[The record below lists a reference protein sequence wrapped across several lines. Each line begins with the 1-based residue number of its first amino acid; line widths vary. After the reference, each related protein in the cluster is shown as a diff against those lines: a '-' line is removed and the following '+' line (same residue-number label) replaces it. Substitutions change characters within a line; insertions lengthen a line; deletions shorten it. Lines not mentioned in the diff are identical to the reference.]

1 LAETNKIVAYFKESY
16 QQDKLC
22 FWLEM
27 VSTLVNIIASMTL
40 ALNAA
45 DPDMRIV
52 YPFFLIGSGLAMFT
66 FYRRKLVW
74 PTMLVS
80 YFFCAN
86 ILGFGIAMGYW

>member
-1 LAETNKIVAYFKESY
+1 MSNRVTKYFRESY

-27 VSTLVNIIASMTL
+27 ISTFVNIIASMIL

-45 DPDMRIV
+45 NPDMRIV
-52 YPFFLIGSGLAMFT
+52 YPFFLIGSGLAIYT
-66 FYRRKLVW
+66 FNRRKLVW

-80 YFFCAN
+80 YFFFAN
-86 ILGFGIAMGYW
+86 ILGFGIAMGWW

>member
-1 LAETNKIVAYFKESY
+1 LAKTNKIIGYFKESY
-16 QQDKLC
+16 EQDRLC

-27 VSTLVNIIASMTL
+27 IGTFVNIIASLTL

-45 DPDMRIV
+45 DPDMRYV
-52 YPFFLIGSGLAMFT
+52 YPFFLVGSALAIFT
-66 FYRRKLVW
+66 FHRRKLVW

-86 ILGFGIAMGYW
+86 ALGFGIAMRWW

>member
-1 LAETNKIVAYFKESY
+1 MANKVISYFTQSY
-16 QQDKLC
+16 KQDKLC

-27 VSTLVNIIASMTL
+27 ISTFVNIIASLTL

-45 DPDMRIV
+45 NPDMRIV
-52 YPFFLIGSGLAMFT
+52 YPFFLIGSGLAIYT

-86 ILGFGIAMGYW
+86 ILGFSVAMGWL

>member
-1 LAETNKIVAYFKESY
+1 MVKTNKIVDYFRESY
-16 QQDKLC
+16 HQDRLC

-27 VSTLVNIIASMTL
+27 ISTAVNIIASMTL

-45 DPDMRIV
+45 DPDMRMV

-86 ILGFGIAMGYW
+86 ILGFGIAMGWW